1 MTPAHQL
8 FNQRL
13 KQQQLQL
20 RLTVAV
26 LVTWVFTMLTSVH
39 KDSETALFLLDEWL
53 ALSLREISIF
63 SMTHLAKDWEEFL
76 YNFCSTLKTVNL
88 PRGQRLSRFTCTTLL
103 SRPLVSWQI
112 IIAKL
117 LRLEE
122 LLINLHLLLFWIFY
136 IHNSDSAFV
145 ANSFTVTMTQFHH
158 RWADDR
164 VTGSPHNHSSLSEIL
179 ALMSFWPLI
188 WSTFYLHLDV
198 CHTSFSETMLVY
210 KEIPCL
216 YSWPRLRQSVSLL
229 GMAQSG
235 LGHGA
240 WCT

>member
-136 IHNSDSAFV
+136 IHNSDSALIDNNGINDNKEF
-145 ANSFTVTMTQFHH
+145 SFK
-158 RWADDR
+158 
-164 VTGSPHNHSSLSEIL
+164 SLSFPTKTVKPYVLHVNTKYATCPI
-179 ALMSFWPLI
+179 ASTYCSGHINKSSFFFFFWR
-188 WSTFYLHLDV
+188 S
-198 CHTSFSETMLVY
+198 SFGS
-210 KEIPCL
+210 
-216 YSWPRLRQSVSLL
+216 
-229 GMAQSG
+229 
-235 LGHGA
+235 
-240 WCT
+240 